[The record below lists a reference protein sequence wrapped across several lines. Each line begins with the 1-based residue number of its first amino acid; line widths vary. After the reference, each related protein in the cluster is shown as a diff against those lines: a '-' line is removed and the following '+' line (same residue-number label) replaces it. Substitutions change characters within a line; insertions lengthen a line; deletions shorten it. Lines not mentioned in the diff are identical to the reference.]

1 MDRHVPPRVA
11 YWTNAFE
18 PRMEAIAA
26 EVALLRRHFPGS
38 TTWGL
43 HPSRWVLLS
52 RERGFG
58 LNPRLHLVFRAIT
71 RTLEPLFQLNHIVG
85 TTADWFYLRA
95 ARRRP
100 TVMTVVAADQPADID
115 LLQGVEQFAVEF
127 PAGRDELEQ
136 HGVSRDR
143 VRLIFPPVD
152 LTRFRPAPAPD
163 GPFTVLFA
171 SSPDRED
178 WLAARGVPQLL
189 DAAALR
195 PDVRF
200 RLIWRPWGNSEGRV
214 RQWIAE
220 RGLRNV
226 ELLVGCWKDMAGHYR
241 RAHVTAA
248 PFTDGT
254 RSKAAPNS
262 LVESLAC
269 GRPVLLTETVGL
281 AELVRDADAGQV
293 SAATGEALAEHLDR
307 LRAGW
312 DRYSRN
318 ARRLA
323 ERWFGQERFL
333 AAYRQ
338 LYDEVLSRPARVP
351 TTDRGPK
358 TRGADR
364 TGRPALAGTA
374 VTG

>member
-1 MDRHVPPRVA
+1 MPPRVA
-11 YWTNAFE
+11 YWTSAFE
-18 PRMEAIAA
+18 ARMEAIAA

-38 TTWGL
+38 TAWGL
-43 HPSRWVLLS
+43 HPARWVLLS
-52 RERGFG
+52 RERGWC
-58 LNPRLHLVFRAIT
+58 LNPRLHLVFRAVT
-71 RTLEPLFQLNHIVG
+71 RALEPLFHLNHIFG
-85 TTADWFYLRA
+85 TPADWFYLQG

-100 TVMTVVAADQPADID
+100 TVMTVVAADRPADVS
-115 LLQGVEQFAVEF
+115 LLHRVEQFVVEC
-127 PAGRDELEQ
+127 PAGRDDLRRL
-136 HGVSRDR
+136 GVAGDR
-143 VRLIFPPVD
+143 IRLILPPVD
-152 LTRFRPAPAPD
+152 LGRFRPAPPPD

-171 SSPDRED
+171 SSPDQES

-189 DAAALR
+189 DAAARR
-195 PDVRF
+195 PDMRF
-200 RLIWRPWGNSEGRV
+200 RLVWRPWGNSEGRV

-226 ELLVGCWKDMAGHYR
+226 DLLVGCWKDMAAHYG

-281 AELVRDADAGQV
+281 AEPVRDADAGRV
-293 SAATGEALAEHLDR
+293 CPATGEALAEHLDR
-307 LRAGW
+307 LRTDWG
-312 DRYSRN
+312 RYSRN

-333 AAYRQ
+333 ADYRQ
-338 LYDEVLSRPARVP
+338 LYDEVLSGSARRRLPSAGNGSNRPAP
-351 TTDRGPK
+351 
-358 TRGADR
+358 
-364 TGRPALAGTA
+364 PAAV